1 MSKRSSF
8 RDDRKTW
15 QGRHQSYMQAI
26 EGYYSF
32 SQGPEGDELAE
43 YKRVTQELQEMIA
56 EAVQTGKSLR
66 AMGSSWSLS
75 KVGVTEH
82 RLINTKNLSLSFPL
96 DAGVISP
103 TYAGDRTKLRFLEAG
118 SEIAQINRYL
128 FDQGLSLKA
137 SGSNNGQTLPGVIS
151 TGTHGSAFK
160 FGATQD
166 FVVGIH
172 LITGPSKH
180 VYLQRASY
188 PVVEPSFA
196 AALGAELKN
205 DDTLFNAALVS
216 FGSFGII
223 HGLMIEARERLLLH
237 AFRSWRPFDDPL
249 KKAITSL
256 DFSEL
261 RPFEDLHNK
270 PASQL
275 YHFQVHFLPNE
286 GPPPDEVALTVM
298 FEEPYTDNY
307 QPPSWGAGQPG
318 PGASGL
324 EVMGALLGVVPDPL
338 QKFVKSLLNPQV
350 RSYLDPYEVKG
361 TFLDLFRGEIVE
373 GKVFVSALGLPLSRA
388 LDALSVLF
396 DIYKNFGTI
405 LPMTFTMRFVKG
417 TQALLGFTRF
427 EPTCVLEVDGLN
439 TPKMWE
445 YARAVWAKL
454 EQDGIP
460 FTMHWGKFND
470 FLTRP
475 RLQKMYGTNL
485 DKWIQSRE
493 QLLTPEVRQ
502 VFTNEFLRNVGL
514 AT

>member
-1 MSKRSSF
+1 MAKRANFLQKGS
-8 RDDRKTW
+8 W
-15 QGRHQSYMQAI
+15 VNRHLSYEQTI
-26 EGYYSF
+26 EGYYNF
-32 SQGPEGDELAE
+32 SQSPDGDELE
-43 YKRVTQELQEMIA
+43 IYNGVTKELQDMIT
-56 EAVQTGKSLR
+56 EAIQTGKSLR

-82 RLINTKNLSLSFPL
+82 RLINTKNLSLAFTL
-96 DAGVISP
+96 ADRHLSP
-103 TYAGDRTKLRFLEAG
+103 AYAGDSTKLRFVETG
-118 SEIAQINRYL
+118 NEIAQVNRYL

-137 SGSNNGQTLPGVIS
+137 SGSNNGQTLPGVVS

-172 LITGPSKH
+172 LITGPSTH

-188 PVVEPSFA
+188 PVVKPSFA

-223 HGLMIEARERLLLH
+223 HGLMIEARERFLLH
-237 AFRSWRPFDDPL
+237 AFRSWHAFDEPI
-249 KKAITSL
+249 KKAISSL

-286 GPPPDEVALTVM
+286 GTPPDEVSVTVM
-298 FEEPYTDNY
+298 FEEPYTDAY
-307 QPPSWGAGQPG
+307 QPPSWGADKPG

-324 EVMGALLGVVPDPL
+324 EVMGALLGAIPNPL
-338 QKFVKSLLNPQV
+338 QPFVKTVLNPQV
-350 RSYLDPYEVKG
+350 RSFLDPYEVKG
-361 TFLDLFRGEIVE
+361 TFLDLFRGEIVK

-388 LDALSVLF
+388 LDALAVLF
-396 DIYKNFGTI
+396 NIYKDFGTI
-405 LPMTFTMRFVKG
+405 LPMTYTMRFVKG
-417 TQALLGFTRF
+417 THALIGFTKF
-427 EPTCVLEVDGLN
+427 DPTCVLEVDGLN
-439 TPKMWE
+439 TPRMWD
-445 YARAVWAKL
+445 YARQVWNKL

-460 FTMHWGKFND
+460 FTMHWGKFNE
-470 FLTRP
+470 FLTKP
-475 RLQKMYGTNL
+475 RLQNMYGTNL

-502 VFTNEFLRNVGL
+502 VFTNEFLRKVGL

>member
-1 MSKRSSF
+1 MAKRANFLQKGS
-8 RDDRKTW
+8 W
-15 QGRHQSYMQAI
+15 VNRHQSYEQTI

-32 SQGPEGDELAE
+32 SQSPDGDELE
-43 YKRVTQELQEMIA
+43 LYNGVTKELQDMIA
-56 EAVQTGKSLR
+56 EAIQTGKSLR

-82 RLINTKNLSLSFPL
+82 RLINTKNLSLAFTL
-96 DAGVISP
+96 ADRHLSP
-103 TYAGDRTKLRFLEAG
+103 AYAGDPTKLRFLETG
-118 SEIAQINRYL
+118 NEIVQVNRYL

-166 FVVGIH
+166 FIVGIH

-188 PVVEPSFA
+188 PVVKPSFA

-223 HGLMIEARERLLLH
+223 HGLMIEARERFLLH
-237 AFRSWRPFDDPL
+237 AFRSWHAFDEPI
-249 KKAITSL
+249 KKAISSL

-286 GPPPDEVALTVM
+286 GTPPDEVSVTVM
-298 FEEPYTDNY
+298 FEEPYTDAY
-307 QPPSWGAGQPG
+307 RPPSWGADKAG

-324 EVMGALLGVVPDPL
+324 EVMGALLGAVPDPL
-338 QKFVKSLLNPQV
+338 QKFVKSVLNPQV

-361 TFLDLFRGEIVE
+361 TFLDLFRGEIVR
-373 GKVFVSALGLPLSRA
+373 GKVFVSALGLPLSSA
-388 LDALSVLF
+388 LDALAVLF
-396 DIYKNFGTI
+396 NIYKDFGTI
-405 LPMTFTMRFVKG
+405 LPMTYTMRFVKG
-417 TQALLGFTRF
+417 TEALLGFTKF
-427 EPTCVLEVDGLN
+427 DPTCVLEVDGLN
-439 TPKMWE
+439 TPRMWD
-445 YARAVWAKL
+445 YARAVWNKL
-454 EQDGIP
+454 EQEGIP

-470 FLTRP
+470 FLTKP
-475 RLQKMYGTNL
+475 RLQNMYGTNL

>member
-1 MSKRSSF
+1 MSQRSFF
-8 RDDRKTW
+8 RDDLKTW
-15 QGRHQSYMQAI
+15 QNRHQSYTQTI

-32 SQGPEGDELAE
+32 SQAPEGDELEE
-43 YKRVTQELQEMIA
+43 YQRVTQELQDMIGK
-56 EAVQTGKSLR
+56 AVQTGESLR
-66 AMGSSWSLS
+66 AIGSSWSLS

-82 RLINTKNLSLSFPL
+82 RLVNTKNLSLAFPL
-96 DAGVISP
+96 DAALISP
-103 TYAGDRTKLRFLEAG
+103 AYAGDRTTLRFLEAG
-118 SEIAQINRYL
+118 SEIVQINRYL
-128 FDQGLSLKA
+128 FDHGLCLKA
-137 SGSNNGQTLPGVIS
+137 SGSNNGQTLPGAIS
-151 TGTHGSAFK
+151 TGTHGSAFR
-160 FGATQD
+160 FGATPD

-223 HGLMIEARERLLLH
+223 HGLMIEARELFLLH
-237 AFRSWRPFDDPL
+237 AFRSWHAFDPAIE
-249 KKAITSL
+249 KAITSL
-256 DFSEL
+256 DFSDL

-270 PASQL
+270 PASEL
-275 YHFQVHFLPNE
+275 YHFQVTFNPNE
-286 GPPPDEVALTVM
+286 GTPPDEVALTMM
-298 FEEPYTDNY
+298 FEEAYTPDY
-307 QPPSWGAGQPG
+307 QPPTWGADKPG

-324 EVMGALLGVVPDPL
+324 EVMGALIGLVPDPL
-338 QKFVKSLLNPQV
+338 HKFVKSVLNPQV
-350 RSYLDPYEVKG
+350 RGHLDPYEVRG
-361 TFLDLFRGEIVE
+361 TFLDLFRGEIVH
-373 GKVFVSALGLPLSRA
+373 GKVFVSAMGFPLSRA

-396 DIYKNFGTI
+396 EIYRGFGTI
-405 LPMTFTMRFVKG
+405 LPMTYTMRFVKG
-417 TQALLGFTRF
+417 TQALLGFTKF
-427 EPTCVLEVDGLN
+427 DPTCVLEVDGIN

-445 YARAVWAKL
+445 YARAVWKKL

-470 FLTRP
+470 FLTKP
-475 RLQKMYGTNL
+475 RLQDMYGTNL

-493 QLLTPEVRQ
+493 HLLTSEVRQ

>member
-1 MSKRSSF
+1 MTKRSSF
-8 RDDRKTW
+8 VQKDSW
-15 QGRHQSYMQAI
+15 VSRHQSYEQNI
-26 EGYYSF
+26 EGYYNF
-32 SQGPEGDELAE
+32 SQAPNGDILEE
-43 YKRVTQELQEMIA
+43 YNRVTQELQDVIA

-82 RLINTKNLSLSFPL
+82 RLINTKNLSLAFTL
-96 DAGVISP
+96 ADRHISP
-103 TYAGDRTKLRFLEAG
+103 TYAGDPTKVRFLEAG
-118 SEIAQINRYL
+118 SEIVQINRYL

-223 HGLMIEARERLLLH
+223 HGVMIEARERFLLH
-237 AFRSWRPFDDPL
+237 AFRSWHAFDEPL
-249 KKAITSL
+249 KKAISSL

-270 PASQL
+270 PVAQL

-286 GPPPDEVALTVM
+286 GAPPDEVSVTVM
-298 FEEPYTDNY
+298 FEEPYTDAY
-307 QPPSWGAGQPG
+307 QPPSWGADKPG

-338 QKFVKSLLNPQV
+338 QKFVKSVLNPQV

-361 TFLDLFRGEIVE
+361 TFLDLFRGEIVR
-373 GKVFVSALGLPLSRA
+373 GKVFVSAMGVPLSRA

-396 DIYKNFGTI
+396 DVYKDFGTI
-405 LPMTFTMRFVKG
+405 LPMTYTMRFVKG
-417 TQALLGFTRF
+417 TQALLGFTKF

-439 TPKMWE
+439 TPRMWD
-445 YARAVWAKL
+445 YARAVWQKL

-475 RLQKMYGTNL
+475 RLQNMYGTNL

-493 QLLTPEVRQ
+493 QLLTPQVRQ